1 MIRGFLHY
9 NRPTAAITRRH
20 GSCTTSHTSL
30 TTINAAKQTFEQNKN
45 RETKNLFMQTL
56 AHEFVSFKDNHKI
69 QNEIKAV
76 AEAIKKED
84 PNFWMPHQSFEDYI
98 NTLSRFQN
106 WHE

>member
-1 MIRGFLHY
+1 
-9 NRPTAAITRRH
+9 
-20 GSCTTSHTSL
+20 
-30 TTINAAKQTFEQNKN
+30 
-45 RETKNLFMQTL
+45 MQTL